1 MVRDNCTDTIYGA
14 GLSQAVSLSWRGWLE
29 DGKALA
35 VREMKAA
42 AVTVKAWVLR
52 ARSRRH
58 LRQLDAR
65 LLADVG
71 LTRVQ
76 SIEEAQKP
84 FWVE

>member
-1 MVRDNCTDTIYGA
+1 MVRDNCTDTIYGT

-35 VREMKAA
+35 AREMKAA
-42 AVTVKAWVLR
+42 AATVKAWTVR
-52 ARSRRH
+52 ARTRRH
-58 LRQLDAR
+58 LRHLDAR

-76 SIEEAQKP
+76 ALEEAHKP
-84 FWVE
+84 FWVK